1 MRRTSSVGVSAST
14 EVFVLCPPHVSMR
27 LCMHSLVNAQRHVA
41 VCCLCVMFHVSFFS
55 SWTQEEMESLTRFKW
70 VNFIIHIVDLF
81 FFFSHVSSFAALAA
95 LPGRGAA
102 FPVHAQM
109 KNTWGGTAVPFR
121 LRIQATLGSGCPQRW
136 HHSASLV
143 ILQVAA
149 HITHQCPAVALSW
162 VIVVQLEQF
171 VTGVWRSLY
180 SITFRTHYGS
190 DRQDAWSVTSTG

>member
-81 FFFSHVSSFAALAA
+81 FFSMCRASQLLQHSQAEV
-95 LPGRGAA
+95 LPFQCMHRWKIHEGA
-102 FPVHAQM
+102 Q
-109 KNTWGGTAVPFR
+109 R
-121 LRIQATLGSGCPQRW
+121 CLLDCGSRPHW
-136 HHSASLV
+136 
-143 ILQVAA
+143 
-149 HITHQCPAVALSW
+149 AVAVLRDGTTVPVWWFSRWQHILPISVQQWHSPEWSLSN
-162 VIVVQLEQF
+162 
-171 VTGVWRSLY
+171 
-180 SITFRTHYGS
+180 
-190 DRQDAWSVTSTG
+190 